1 MAGTVRVGRTRLLT
15 THLLTA
21 PVPSFL
27 LKAVDS
33 FPPCVSVFS
42 SDLRTVSDSA
52 PSGLSDM
59 VAEGAERGAPGSR
72 PWSLRWP
79 TPRAP
84 SLYHVNSASLRAP
97 LSLPHQSPGAPV
109 GRAGTTA
116 SSCRAG
122 ERNGGKEEEGGGPP
136 RLPTRAAHIHLVQE
150 WDSTDAFVWREDS
163 AAQTSWKGTV
173 RTMVVCFLCPLI
185 LRDVL
190 LHSEG
195 SAPLLTQ

>member
-1 MAGTVRVGRTRLLT
+1 
-15 THLLTA
+15 
-21 PVPSFL
+21 
-27 LKAVDS
+27 
-33 FPPCVSVFS
+33 
-42 SDLRTVSDSA
+42 
-52 PSGLSDM
+52 M

-150 WDSTDAFVWREDS
+150 RYSTDAFVWREDS